1 LTPGIKLRPG
11 PADFDPAGG
20 PVSGEDSEAESEV
33 NLRPGVN
40 LGPDPFIDPPL
51 NLDPGLNLTGGPAK
65 KRTFAIREAKLAQD
79 GHARAEQHLY
89 EMLWERARPHDEVS
103 RLITIGFAG
112 IAKLVRLSESNARIN
127 LRSLIQKLAIEEY
140 STYNCEQSTG
150 RTYRILN
157 YSEILRR
164 RREAGYTWVMRKT
177 LAVSF
182 VDPATGEPL
191 LSKPKKKAGPGL
203 KLTGGPPPNLTGGPG
218 LNLGGAPGLNLTGAY
233 REEELENLSREV
245 ASSVPVLYEHLS
257 QYGHPDD
264 DVIQRLFLAC
274 RREAADCTVDEIVH
288 FIHHKGAVAARL
300 PVHNAMGFLLT
311 AVPKCFC
318 GESFT
323 LYRATAQRE
332 RAAQQ
337 AQRRREEAELEQW
350 RQEQQALLADPAVDE
365 QEKQWIRKL
374 LRGG

>member
-1 LTPGIKLRPG
+1 
-11 PADFDPAGG
+11 
-20 PVSGEDSEAESEV
+20 
-33 NLRPGVN
+33 
-40 LGPDPFIDPPL
+40 
-51 NLDPGLNLTGGPAK
+51 
-65 KRTFAIREAKLAQD
+65 
-79 GHARAEQHLY
+79 
-89 EMLWERARPHDEVS
+89 M
-103 RLITIGFAG
+103 
-112 IAKLVRLSESNARIN
+112 SESNARIN
-127 LRSLIQKLAIEEY
+127 LRSLIQKLAIEEH

-191 LSKPKKKAGPGL
+191 LSKLKKKAGSGL
-203 KLTGGPPPNLTGGPG
+203 KLTRGAPPNLTGDPPPNLTGGPPPNLG
-218 LNLGGAPGLNLTGAY
+218 GAY
-233 REEELENLSREV
+233 REEDLENLSREV
-245 ASSVPVLYEHLS
+245 ASSVPVLYENLS

-264 DVIQRLFLAC
+264 DVIERLFLAC
-274 RREAADCTVDEIVH
+274 RREAPDCTVDEIVH
-288 FIHHKGAVAARL
+288 FIHHKGAVAGRL
-300 PVHNAMGFLLT
+300 PVHNAMGFLL
-311 AVPKCFC
+311 AVVPKCFC

-323 LYRATAQRE
+323 LYRVAAQRD
-332 RAAQQ
+332 RDIQQ

-350 RQEQQALLADPAVDE
+350 RQEQQALLADPNVDE